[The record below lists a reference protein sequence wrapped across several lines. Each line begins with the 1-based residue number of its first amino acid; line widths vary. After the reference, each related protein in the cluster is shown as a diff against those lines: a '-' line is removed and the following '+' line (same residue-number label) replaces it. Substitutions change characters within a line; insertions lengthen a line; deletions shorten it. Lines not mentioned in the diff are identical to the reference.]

1 MLGARGTGEGSDVMS
16 TIVVTTTL
24 ETTVEGIFQLMINH
38 RISGVPVVAGDGWR
52 VGMVTKNDFSR
63 RTEIGVR
70 GIEDR
75 TIAGPLY
82 PVL

>member
-1 MLGARGTGEGSDVMS
+1 MS
-16 TIVVTTTL
+16 TIVARTTS
-24 ETTVEGIFQLMINH
+24 ETTIEGIFQLMIKH
-38 RISGVPVVAGDGWR
+38 RLSGIPVVVGDAR
-52 VGMVTKNDFSR
+52 RAGMVTKNDSSR

>member
-1 MLGARGTGEGSDVMS
+1 MRASDVMS

-38 RISGVPVVAGDGWR
+38 RISGVPVVARDGWR

-75 TIAGPLY
+75 TIAGPHY

>member
-1 MLGARGTGEGSDVMS
+1 MS

-24 ETTVEGIFQLMINH
+24 ETTVEGISQLMINH
-38 RISGVPVVAGDGWR
+38 RISGVPVVAGDGRR

-75 TIAGPLY
+75 TIAVPLY

>member
-1 MLGARGTGEGSDVMS
+1 VRASDEMS

-38 RISGVPVVAGDGWR
+38 RISGVPVVAGDGRR

-75 TIAGPLY
+75 TIAVPLY

>member
-1 MLGARGTGEGSDVMS
+1 MS
-16 TIVVTTTL
+16 TIVVTTATP
-24 ETTVEGIFQLMINH
+24 ETTVEGIFQLMIKH

-52 VGMVTKNDFSR
+52 VGMVTKNDLSR

-70 GIEDR
+70 GNEDHM
-75 TIAGPLY
+75 IAGPLY

>member
-1 MLGARGTGEGSDVMS
+1 MS

-38 RISGVPVVAGDGWR
+38 RISGVPVVAGDGRR

-75 TIAGPLY
+75 TIAVPLY

>member
-1 MLGARGTGEGSDVMS
+1 
-16 TIVVTTTL
+16 
-24 ETTVEGIFQLMINH
+24 MINH
-38 RISGVPVVAGDGWR
+38 RLSGVPVVAGDGWR

-70 GIEDR
+70 GIEGH